1 MARPKRKGLD
11 FYYKSVH
18 ELDDFRVMDLMEKYG
33 AVGYVVLDMTMS
45 CVYRNGYYLEM
56 PINRLAS
63 YIYRYIAGTCTQNSH
78 DIAEMINYCGELG
91 LFDKELLGQ
100 SVITSREIQEHYSS
114 VAARRKADK
123 SKYWLLPP
131 SNDSPSRENEE
142 TQKGH
147 SAAETPVLTA
157 ETPVFAAKTRINDA
171 ETQINA
177 AIIPQSKENKSKA
190 NKSKQ
195 NQSKQNQSKANQSK
209 ANQSKAKQNTR
220 MSADEIF
227 CEPDAD
233 EAFACDDA
241 DTGENGYDADADE
254 AFACDDD
261 ADTGENGYD
270 ADADEAFA
278 CGDDADMGYD
288 DIENAY
294 YTAAGRMLN
303 DTDKADI
310 DVIRGEGADDSLI
323 IYAIRKVASRRNRQ
337 KINSFRYFM
346 SIIRELMQE
355 TKQNIH
361 QTYHSNHHAK
371 PASPPMHYPQ
381 YNDGFIHNETVYE
394 DPYAACTTNE
404 EYLAVLDR
412 EFNSAPRW

>member
-147 SAAETPVLTA
+147 SAAETPVLPAETPVLTA

-209 ANQSKAKQNTR
+209 ANHSKAKQNTR

-233 EAFACDDA
+233 EAFAC
-241 DTGENGYDADADE
+241 
-254 AFACDDD
+254 DD

-323 IYAIRKVASRRNRQ
+323 IYAIRKVA
-337 KINSFRYFM
+337 
-346 SIIRELMQE
+346 
-355 TKQNIH
+355 
-361 QTYHSNHHAK
+361 
-371 PASPPMHYPQ
+371 
-381 YNDGFIHNETVYE
+381 
-394 DPYAACTTNE
+394 
-404 EYLAVLDR
+404 
-412 EFNSAPRW
+412 